1 MPLFFDWTNE
11 NGEVSYKETEVN
23 SKRIFY
29 IFMKNINNLIIL
41 QKKKS
46 SLKKTPYI

>member
-1 MPLFFDWTNE
+1 MPLQTSNAFFFDWTNE
-11 NGEVSYKETEVN
+11 NGEVSYKETEVH

-41 QKKKS
+41 QKKRV
-46 SLKKTPYI
+46 P